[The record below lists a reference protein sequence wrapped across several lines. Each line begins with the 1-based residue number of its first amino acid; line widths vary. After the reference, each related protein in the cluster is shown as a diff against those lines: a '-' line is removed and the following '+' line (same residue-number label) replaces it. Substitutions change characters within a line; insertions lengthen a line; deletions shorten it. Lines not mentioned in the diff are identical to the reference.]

1 MEPKITYDKLIEI
14 VEEYEKNQLEKI
26 KIIKKDTE
34 DLKTF
39 LTIDSNDFPSDSL
52 ERIGRMMQYI
62 DHQSGLYQKA
72 KAKYNLAATLS
83 NFSTQLNNLLVNRN
97 IAADVANQ
105 LVNNENFQDVVAS
118 AIVGQFANKRGTTLA
133 TKFNN
138 KDFDDLIQR
147 GARAEVEQIVRRVFW
162 AQNKHK
168 NNIDIKVTPVG
179 SKGGAQ
185 DIILTI
191 EGKGP
196 LGGKH
201 KLTLREDVKSSLDA
215 HYLMSE
221 TLGSYKE
228 DIKLLLKKS
237 MSSATRLNEK
247 LYLRVDSD
255 QLYALVAERLAKKY
269 GLVYYKGVFRVN
281 SPIFFTSPDGSI
293 EMGSEM
299 LRRQDFQIEMNDE
312 ITKMAIRLG
321 YISPVVGNQDK

>member
-1 MEPKITYDKLIEI
+1 MDPKITYDKLIEI
-14 VEEYEKNQLEKI
+14 VEKYENNQLEKI
-26 KIIKKDTE
+26 KIIRKDTE
-34 DLKTF
+34 ELKTF
-39 LTIDSNDFPSDSL
+39 LTIDSNDFPSDAL
-52 ERIGRMMQYI
+52 ERIGLMMQYI

-72 KAKYNLAATLS
+72 KAKYDLAATLS
-83 NFSTQLNNLLVNRN
+83 NFSTQLNKLLVNRN
-97 IAADVANQ
+97 IEEDVANK

-118 AIVGQFANKRGTTLA
+118 AIVGQFANKKGTTLD

-138 KDFDDLIQR
+138 SDFDDLIQR
-147 GARAEVEQIVRRVFW
+147 GARAEVAQIVRRVFW

-168 NNIDIKVTPVG
+168 DNIDIEVTPVG

-191 EGKGP
+191 TGKGP

-201 KLTLREDVKSSLDA
+201 KLTLREDVKSSLQA

-221 TLGSYKE
+221 TLGSFKE
-228 DIKLLLKKS
+228 DIKELLKKS
-237 MSSATRLNEK
+237 MRSATRINEK
-247 LYLRVDSD
+247 LYLTVDNEELW
-255 QLYALVAERLAKKY
+255 QLVAERLGKKY
-269 GLVYYKGVFRVN
+269 GLVYYNDVFRVN
-281 SPIFFTSPDGSI
+281 SAIFFTSPDGSI

-299 LRRQDFQIEMNDE
+299 LKRQNFQIEMNDE